1 MATQHSARST
11 LRGAQAGSSAD
22 EPQNAQHSVDLR
34 SDTVTLP
41 TEEMYAAMATA
52 PLGDDVMGEDP
63 TVRRLEELAAAR
75 LGKDAGL
82 LVPSGTMANLAALM
96 AHTRRGDE
104 VILEAES
111 HIFYYEAAGMAVAG
125 SLMPR
130 TLRGAAGALDP
141 DEVADAIRTEDVHF
155 PRTGLVCLENTHN
168 RAGGT
173 VVSLEQTRA
182 VCAVAHAAGV
192 PVHVDG
198 ARIFNAALA
207 LGVDAA
213 TLVADADS
221 VMFSLSKGLSAPV
234 GSVLV
239 GGQAFIAAARRA
251 RKLLGG
257 GMRQAGILAAPGV
270 VALERMVDR
279 LAEDHAHARLLAER
293 LAAVPG
299 IAIDLATVQ
308 TNIVNFRTEPS
319 GLEAPTFS
327 AHLRERGVL
336 AGARDRWTIR
346 MVTHRHVTAADVEA
360 AADAVRA
367 VAASAPAP
375 VR

>member
-1 MATQHSARST
+1 V
-11 LRGAQAGSSAD
+11 
-22 EPQNAQHSVDLR
+22 PIDLR

-41 TEEMYAAMATA
+41 TEEMYEAMRTA
-52 PLGDDVMGEDP
+52 PVGDDVLGEDP
-63 TVRRLEELAAAR
+63 TVRRLEEAAAAR
-75 LGKDAGL
+75 LGKEAGL
-82 LVPSGTMANLAALM
+82 FFPSGTMANLAALL

-111 HIFYYEAAGMAVAG
+111 HIVYYEAAGLAVAG
-125 SLMPR
+125 ALMPR
-130 TLRGAAGALDP
+130 PLPGRYGALDP
-141 DEVADAIRTEDVHF
+141 DQVAEAIRPDDVHF

-173 VVSLEQTRA
+173 VISLEQTRA
-182 VCAVAHAAGV
+182 VCAVAHAAGI
-192 PVHVDG
+192 PVHIDG

-207 LGVDAA
+207 LGLDAA

-239 GGQAFIAAARRA
+239 GSRAFIAAARRA

-257 GMRQAGILAAPGV
+257 GMRQAGVIAAAGL

-279 LAEDHAHARLLAER
+279 LVEDHAHARLLGER

-299 IAIDLATVQ
+299 VAIDLATVQ
-308 TNIVNFRTEPS
+308 TNIVRFSTAPC
-319 GLEAPTFS
+319 GLEAPQFV
-327 AHLRERGVL
+327 ARLREHGVL

-346 MVTHRHVTAADVEA
+346 MVTHRHITAADVEA
-360 AADAVRA
+360 AAEAVRA
-367 VAASAPAP
+367 VAAAALDAARPSERA
-375 VR
+375 RG

>member
-1 MATQHSARST
+1 M
-11 LRGAQAGSSAD
+11 
-22 EPQNAQHSVDLR
+22 PIDLR
-34 SDTVTLP
+34 SDTVTRP
-41 TEEMYAAMATA
+41 TEAMYAAIASA
-52 PLGDDVMGEDP
+52 PVGDDVMGEDP
-63 TVRRLEELAAAR
+63 TVRRLEEMAATR
-75 LGKDAGL
+75 LGKEAGL
-82 LVPSGTMANLAALM
+82 LLPSGTMANLAALM
-96 AHTRRGDE
+96 THTRRGDE

-130 TLRGAAGALDP
+130 TLRGQHGVLDAADVGA
-141 DEVADAIRTEDVHF
+141 AIRTEDVHF

-173 VVSLEQTRA
+173 VTSVEQTRA

-221 VMFSLSKGLSAPV
+221 AMFSLSKGLSAPV

-239 GGQAFIAAARRA
+239 GSATFITAARRA

-257 GMRQAGILAAPGV
+257 GMRQAGILAAAGI
-270 VALERMVDR
+270 VALEQMVDR
-279 LAEDHAHARLLAER
+279 LAEDHAHARLLAQL
-293 LAAVPG
+293 LATVPG
-299 IAIDLATVQ
+299 VTIDLKSVQ
-308 TNIVNFRTEPS
+308 TNIVNLRTQPS
-319 GLEAPTFS
+319 GLEAPAF
-327 AHLRERGVL
+327 AAQLRERSVL
-336 AGARDRWTIR
+336 AGARDQWTIR
-346 MVTHRHVTAADVEA
+346 MVTHRHISAADVEA
-360 AADAVRA
+360 AAEAIRA
-367 VAASAPAP
+367 VAGAAPAA
-375 VR
+375 VG

>member
-1 MATQHSARST
+1 MTI
-11 LRGAQAGSSAD
+11 
-22 EPQNAQHSVDLR
+22 DLR
-34 SDTVTLP
+34 SDTVTRP
-41 TEEMYAAMATA
+41 TEAMYAAIATA
-52 PLGDDVMGEDP
+52 PVGDDVMGEDP
-63 TVRRLEELAAAR
+63 TVRRLEEAAAAR
-75 LGKDAGL
+75 LGKEAGL
-82 LVPSGTMANLAALM
+82 LLPSGTMANLAALI

-130 TLRGAAGALDP
+130 TVPGTRGVLDP
-141 DEVADAIRTEDVHF
+141 AEVAAAIRTEDVHF

-173 VVSLEQTRA
+173 VLSLEQTRA

-192 PVHVDG
+192 PMHIDG

-213 TLVADADS
+213 ALVADADS
-221 VMFSLSKGLSAPV
+221 AMFSLSKGLSAPV

-239 GGQAFIAAARRA
+239 GSAAFIAVARRA

-257 GMRQAGILAAPGV
+257 GMRQAGILAAAGL
-270 VALERMVDR
+270 VALEQMVDR

-293 LAAVPG
+293 LAAAPG
-299 IAIDLATVQ
+299 VAVDLATVQ
-308 TNIVNFRTEPS
+308 TNIVNLRTEPS
-319 GLEAPTFS
+319 GLEAATF
-327 AHLRERGVL
+327 AARLRAAGVL
-336 AGARDRWTIR
+336 AGARDQWTIR
-346 MVTHRHVTAADVEA
+346 MVTHRHVGAADVEA
-360 AADAVRA
+360 AAEAVRA
-367 VAASAPAP
+367 VAAAAPAA
-375 VR
+375 VGG

>member
-1 MATQHSARST
+1 MTI
-11 LRGAQAGSSAD
+11 
-22 EPQNAQHSVDLR
+22 DLR
-34 SDTVTLP
+34 SDTVTRP
-41 TEEMYAAMATA
+41 TEAMYAAMATA
-52 PLGDDVMGEDP
+52 PVGDDVMGEDP
-63 TVRRLEELAAAR
+63 TVRRLEEMAAAH
-75 LGKDAGL
+75 LGKAAGL
-82 LVPSGTMANLAALM
+82 LLPSGTMANLAALM

-130 TLRGAAGALDP
+130 TLIGRHGTLDAEQVAA
-141 DEVADAIRTEDVHF
+141 AIRTEDVHF

-173 VVSLEQTRA
+173 VIALADMRA

-207 LGVDAA
+207 LGTDPA
-213 TLVADADS
+213 TLLAEADS
-221 VMFSLSKGLSAPV
+221 AMLSLSKGLSAPV

-239 GGQAFIAAARRA
+239 GNEPFIAAARRA

-257 GMRQAGILAAPGV
+257 GMRQAGILAAAGV
-270 VALERMVDR
+270 VALEQMVDR

-293 LAAVPG
+293 LASISGVTV
-299 IAIDLATVQ
+299 DQATVQ
-308 TNIVNFRTEPS
+308 TNIVNLRTQPS
-319 GLEAPTFS
+319 GLPAPAF
-327 AHLRERGVL
+327 AARLREHGVL
-336 AGARDRWTIR
+336 AGARDAWTIR
-346 MVTHRHVTAADVEA
+346 MVTHRHISAADVATTAEAVRTVA
-360 AADAVRA
+360 AATATP
-367 VAASAPAP
+367 VA
-375 VR
+375 

>member
-1 MATQHSARST
+1 V
-11 LRGAQAGSSAD
+11 
-22 EPQNAQHSVDLR
+22 PIDLR

-41 TEEMYAAMATA
+41 TEEMYAAMQAA

-63 TVRRLEELAAAR
+63 TVRRLEEAAATR
-75 LGKDAGL
+75 LGKEAGL
-82 LVPSGTMANLAALM
+82 LLPSGTMANLAALL

-104 VILEAES
+104 VIVEAES
-111 HIFYYEAAGMAVAG
+111 HIFYYEAAGMSVAG
-125 SLMPR
+125 ALMPR
-130 TLRGAAGALDP
+130 TLAGRHGALDP
-141 DEVADAIRTEDVHF
+141 AQVAEAIRGDDVHF

-173 VVSLEQTRA
+173 VLSLEQTRA

-207 LGVDAA
+207 LGVAPAA
-213 TLVADADS
+213 LVADADS
-221 VMFSLSKGLSAPV
+221 AMFSLSKGLSAPV
-234 GSVLV
+234 GSMLV
-239 GGQAFIAAARRA
+239 GSQAFIAAARRA

-257 GMRQAGILAAPGV
+257 GMRQAGVLAAAGL

-279 LAEDHAHARLLAER
+279 LAEDHAHARQLGER

-299 IAIDLATVQ
+299 VTVDLAAVQ
-308 TNIVNFRTEPS
+308 TNIVNLRTEPG
-319 GLEAPTFS
+319 GLEAPAF
-327 AHLRERGVL
+327 AARLRERGVL

-346 MVTHRHVTAADVEA
+346 LVTHRHITAAEVATA
-360 AADAVRA
+360 AAAVRA
-367 VAASAPAP
+367 ISAAAPAA
-375 VR
+375 VRDSA

>member
-1 MATQHSARST
+1 MAI
-11 LRGAQAGSSAD
+11 
-22 EPQNAQHSVDLR
+22 DLR
-34 SDTVTLP
+34 SDTVTRP
-41 TEEMYAAMATA
+41 TEAMYAAIASA
-52 PLGDDVMGEDP
+52 PIGDDVMGEDP

-75 LGKDAGL
+75 LGKEAGL
-82 LVPSGTMANLAALM
+82 LLPSGTMANLAALM

-130 TLRGAAGALDP
+130 TLRGRHGALDAG
-141 DEVADAIRTEDVHF
+141 DVGGATRTEDVHF

-173 VVSLEQTRA
+173 VVSVEQTRA
-182 VCAVAHAAGV
+182 VCSVAHAAGV

-221 VMFSLSKGLSAPV
+221 AMFSLSKGLSAPV
-234 GSVLV
+234 GSMLV
-239 GGQAFIAAARRA
+239 GSAAFIAAARRA

-257 GMRQAGILAAPGV
+257 GMRQAGILAAAGI
-270 VALERMVDR
+270 VALEQMVDR
-279 LAEDHAHARLLAER
+279 LAEDHAHARLLAQR
-293 LAAVPG
+293 LATVPG
-299 IAIDLATVQ
+299 VRVDLETVQ
-308 TNIVNFRTEPS
+308 TNIVNLRTEPS
-319 GLEAPTFS
+319 RLEAPSF
-327 AHLRERGVL
+327 AGQLRERGVL
-336 AGARDRWTIR
+336 AGARDQWTIR
-346 MVTHRHVTAADVEA
+346 MVTHRHISAADIETAAET
-360 AADAVRA
+360 VRA
-367 VAASAPAP
+367 VAGAAPAT

>member
-1 MATQHSARST
+1 M
-11 LRGAQAGSSAD
+11 
-22 EPQNAQHSVDLR
+22 PVPIDLR

-41 TEEMYAAMATA
+41 TEEMYEAMRTA
-52 PLGDDVMGEDP
+52 PVGDDVLGEDP
-63 TVRRLEELAAAR
+63 TVRRLEEAAAAR
-75 LGKDAGL
+75 LGKEAGL
-82 LVPSGTMANLAALM
+82 FFPSGTMANLAALL

-111 HIFYYEAAGMAVAG
+111 HIVYYEAAGLAVAG
-125 SLMPR
+125 ALMPR
-130 TLRGAAGALDP
+130 PLPGHYGALDP
-141 DEVADAIRTEDVHF
+141 DQVAEAIRPDDVHF

-173 VVSLEQTRA
+173 VISLEQTRA
-182 VCAVAHAAGV
+182 VCAVAHAAGI
-192 PVHVDG
+192 PVHIDG

-207 LGVDAA
+207 LGLDAA
-213 TLVADADS
+213 ALVADADS

-239 GGQAFIAAARRA
+239 GNRAFIAAARRA

-257 GMRQAGILAAPGV
+257 GMRQAGVIAAAGL

-279 LAEDHAHARLLAER
+279 LVEDHAHARLLGER

-299 IAIDLATVQ
+299 VAVDLATVQ
-308 TNIVNFRTEPS
+308 TNMVRFSTAPC
-319 GLEAPTFS
+319 GLEAPQFV
-327 AHLRERGVL
+327 ARLREHGVL

-346 MVTHRHVTAADVEA
+346 MVTHRHITAADVEA
-360 AADAVRA
+360 AAAAVRA
-367 VAASAPAP
+367 VAAEALAAARPGDRAA
-375 VR
+375 RG

>member
-1 MATQHSARST
+1 MAI
-11 LRGAQAGSSAD
+11 
-22 EPQNAQHSVDLR
+22 DLR
-34 SDTVTLP
+34 SDTVTRP
-41 TEEMYAAMATA
+41 TEAMYAAIASA
-52 PLGDDVMGEDP
+52 PVGDDVMGEDP
-63 TVRRLEELAAAR
+63 TVRRLEEVAAAR
-75 LGKDAGL
+75 LGKEAGL
-82 LVPSGTMANLAALM
+82 LLPSGTMANLAALM

-130 TLRGAAGALDP
+130 TLRGHHGALDP
-141 DEVADAIRTEDVHF
+141 DEVAAAIRTDDVHF

-173 VVSLEQTRA
+173 VLSLEQTRA
-182 VCAVAHAAGV
+182 LCAVARAAGV

-213 TLVADADS
+213 ALVADADS
-221 VMFSLSKGLSAPV
+221 AMFSLSKGLSAPV

-239 GGQAFIAAARRA
+239 GSAAFIAAARRA

-257 GMRQAGILAAPGV
+257 GMRQAGILAAAGL
-270 VALERMVDR
+270 VALEQMVDR

-299 IAIDLATVQ
+299 VAVDLATVQ
-308 TNIVNFRTEPS
+308 TNIVNFRTQPC
-319 GLEAPTFS
+319 GLEAPAF
-327 AHLRERGVL
+327 AARLRERGVL
-336 AGARDRWTIR
+336 AGARDARTIR
-346 MVTHRHVTAADVEA
+346 LVTHRHISAADVETA
-360 AADAVRA
+360 AEAVRA
-367 VAASAPAP
+367 VAATALAALG
-375 VR
+375 

>member
-1 MATQHSARST
+1 M
-11 LRGAQAGSSAD
+11 
-22 EPQNAQHSVDLR
+22 PIDLR

-41 TEEMYAAMATA
+41 TDEMYAAMARA

-63 TVRRLEELAAAR
+63 TVRRLEEAAAAR
-75 LGKDAGL
+75 LGKEAGL
-82 LVPSGTMANLAALM
+82 FLPSGTMANLAALM

-111 HIFYYEAAGMAVAG
+111 HIFYYEAGGLAVAG
-125 SLMPR
+125 ALMPR
-130 TLRGAAGALDP
+130 TLRGVRGALTP
-141 DEVADAIRTEDVHF
+141 EQVADAIRPDDVHF

-173 VVSLEQTRA
+173 VLSVEQTQA

-192 PVHVDG
+192 PVHLDG
-198 ARIFNAALA
+198 ARLFNAALA

-213 TLVADADS
+213 DLAAPVDS

-234 GSVLV
+234 GSMLV
-239 GGQAFIAAARRA
+239 GSQAFIAAARRA

-257 GMRQAGILAAPGV
+257 GMRQAGVLAAAGL

-293 LAAVPG
+293 LAEVPG

-308 TNIVNFRTEPS
+308 TNIVNFRTEPC
-319 GLEAPTFS
+319 GLEAAAFT
-327 AHLRERGVL
+327 ARLRERGVL

-346 MVTHRHVTAADVEA
+346 LVTHRHITAADVEA
-360 AADAVRA
+360 AAAAVRA
-367 VAASAPAP
+367 VAASTRGAA
-375 VR
+375 R

>member
-1 MATQHSARST
+1 MAI
-11 LRGAQAGSSAD
+11 
-22 EPQNAQHSVDLR
+22 DLR
-34 SDTVTLP
+34 SDTVTRP
-41 TEEMYAAMATA
+41 TEAMYAAIASA
-52 PLGDDVMGEDP
+52 PVGDDVMGEDP
-63 TVRRLEELAAAR
+63 TVRRLEEVAAAR
-75 LGKDAGL
+75 LGKEAGL
-82 LVPSGTMANLAALM
+82 LLPSGTMANLATLM

-130 TLRGAAGALDP
+130 TLRGHHGALDP
-141 DEVADAIRTEDVHF
+141 DEVAAAIRTDDVHF

-173 VVSLEQTRA
+173 VLSLEQTRA

-213 TLVADADS
+213 ALVADADS
-221 VMFSLSKGLSAPV
+221 AMFSLSKGLSAPV

-239 GGQAFIAAARRA
+239 GSAAFIAAARRA

-257 GMRQAGILAAPGV
+257 GMRQAGILAAAGL
-270 VALERMVDR
+270 VALEQMVDR

-299 IAIDLATVQ
+299 VAVDLATVQ
-308 TNIVNFRTEPS
+308 TNIVNFRTQPC
-319 GLEAPTFS
+319 GLEAPAFV
-327 AHLRERGVL
+327 ARLRERGVL
-336 AGARDRWTIR
+336 AGARDARTIR
-346 MVTHRHVTAADVEA
+346 LVTHRHIGAADVEA
-360 AADAVRA
+360 AAAAVRA
-367 VAASAPAP
+367 VAATALAALG
-375 VR
+375 